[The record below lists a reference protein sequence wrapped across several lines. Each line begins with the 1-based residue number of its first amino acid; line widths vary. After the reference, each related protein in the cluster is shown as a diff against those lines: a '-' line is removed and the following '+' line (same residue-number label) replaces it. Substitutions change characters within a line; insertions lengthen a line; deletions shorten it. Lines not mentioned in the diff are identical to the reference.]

1 LAASWFL
8 RISPGFQIW
17 GNGILKMTPKS
28 CKINGEEPMVQAS
41 DGNGGTIRGEDAPGT
56 VDFPVIPFVEGDG
69 IGPDVWHAARMVLET
84 GIEAAYGDKKK
95 IQFVEVFA
103 GEKSYKRSRQWL
115 PQATLDAVKKYGIA
129 IKGPL
134 TTPVGEGQRSINVAL
149 RQELELFCG
158 VRPIRYIPGVPS
170 PVKSPELIDMVIFR
184 ENMEDL
190 YRGIEWEA
198 GSKDALEMID
208 FLSKRGIELAPDTGI
223 GVKPMSRSNTRRLVA
238 RAIEFAVQ
246 NNRTS
251 VTLMHKGNIMKFTE
265 GAFKRW
271 GYEVAAEHFS
281 DQTITEEE
289 LFERFDG
296 NIPPGRIVIKDRI
309 ADNLFQQLLLR
320 PDEYDV
326 IAAPNLN
333 GDYVSDALAA
343 QVGGIGLSP
352 GANMGDGIAFFEA
365 THGTAPKYAGLDR
378 VNPSSLILS
387 GVMMLEYLGWNRAA
401 EKITRALERTILEKI
416 VTYDLARQIPG
427 AVEVKCSA
435 FARAVC
441 DRLSR

>member
-1 LAASWFL
+1 
-8 RISPGFQIW
+8 
-17 GNGILKMTPKS
+17 
-28 CKINGEEPMVQAS
+28 MVQAS

>member
-1 LAASWFL
+1 M
-8 RISPGFQIW
+8 

-41 DGNGGTIRGEDAPGT
+41 DGNGGIIRGEDAPGT

-208 FLSKRGIELAPDTGI
+208 FLSKRGIELSPDTGI

>member
-1 LAASWFL
+1 M
-8 RISPGFQIW
+8 IKEIVE
-17 GNGILKMTPKS
+17 
-28 CKINGEEPMVQAS
+28 NGETM
-41 DGNGGTIRGEDAPGT
+41 GNEDPPVT
-56 VDFPVIPFVEGDG
+56 VDFPVIPFIEGDG
-69 IGPDVWHAARMVLET
+69 IGPDVWRAARMVLEA
-84 GIEAAYGDKKK
+84 GVEAAYGEKKK
-95 IQFVEVFA
+95 IQFLEVFA
-103 GEKSYKRSRQWL
+103 GEKSYKRSGQWL

-198 GSKDALEMID
+198 GSKEALEMIA
-208 FLSKRGIELAPDTGI
+208 FLAKQGIELALDTGI
-223 GVKPMSRSNTRRLVA
+223 GIKPMSRSNTQRLVT
-238 RAIEFAVQ
+238 RAIEFAVK
-246 NNRTS
+246 NDRAS

-271 GYEVAAEHFS
+271 GYEVAAERFS
-281 DQTITEEE
+281 DQTITEKE
-289 LFERFDG
+289 LFEEFDG
-296 NIPPGRIVIKDRI
+296 NIPPGRVVIKDRI

-343 QVGGIGLSP
+343 QVGGLGLSP
-352 GANMGDGIAFFEA
+352 GANMGEGIAFFEA

-378 VNPSSLILS
+378 VNPGSLILS
-387 GVMMLEYLGWNRAA
+387 GVMMLEHLGWNRAA
-401 EKITRALERTILEKI
+401 EKITRALEQTILEKI

-441 DRLSR
+441 DRLIDSR

>member
-1 LAASWFL
+1 MAQVSDK
-8 RISPGFQIW
+8 
-17 GNGILKMTPKS
+17 NGR
-28 CKINGEEPMVQAS
+28 
-41 DGNGGTIRGEDAPGT
+41 TIRGEDTPGT
-56 VDFPVIPFVEGDG
+56 VNFPVIPFIEGDG
-69 IGPDVWHAARMVLET
+69 IGPDVWHASRMVLEA
-84 GIEAAYGDKKK
+84 GVEAAYGDEKK
-95 IQFVEVFA
+95 IEFLEVFA
-103 GEKSYKRSRQWL
+103 GEKSYKQSGQWL
-115 PQATLDAVKKYGIA
+115 PQETLDTVKKYGVA

-158 VRPIRYIPGVPS
+158 VRPIRHIPGVPS

-198 GSKDALEMID
+198 GSEDALEMIA

-223 GVKPMSRSNTRRLVA
+223 GIKPMSRSNTQRLVA
-238 RAIEFAVQ
+238 RAIEFAIK
-246 NNRTS
+246 NHRTS

-271 GYEVAAEHFS
+271 GYEVAAERFP
-281 DQTITEEE
+281 DQTVTEKE
-289 LFERFDG
+289 LFDRFDG
-296 NIPPGRIVIKDRI
+296 KIPSGRVVIKDRI

-343 QVGGIGLSP
+343 QVGGLGLSP

-378 VNPSSLILS
+378 VNPGSLILS
-387 GVMMLEYLGWNRAA
+387 GVMMLEHLGWNLAA
-401 EKITRALERTILEKI
+401 EKITRALERTISKKI

-441 DRLSR
+441 EGLVVSGQ

>member
-1 LAASWFL
+1 
-8 RISPGFQIW
+8 
-17 GNGILKMTPKS
+17 
-28 CKINGEEPMVQAS
+28 MVQAS
-41 DGNGGTIRGEDAPGT
+41 DGSGGTIRGEDAPGT
-56 VDFPVIPFVEGDG
+56 VDFPVIPFIEGDG
-69 IGPDVWHAARMVLET
+69 IGPDVWHAARMVLEA
-84 GIEAAYGDKKK
+84 GVEAAYGDKKK
-95 IQFVEVFA
+95 IQFLEVFA
-103 GEKSYKRSRQWL
+103 GEKSYRRSGQWL
-115 PQATLDAVKKYGIA
+115 PQATLDAVKKYGVA

-198 GSKDALEMID
+198 GSKGALEMIA
-208 FLSKRGIELAPDTGI
+208 FLSKRGVELAPDTGI
-223 GVKPMSRSNTRRLVA
+223 GIKPMSRSNTRRLVA
-238 RAIEFAVQ
+238 RAIEFAVK

-271 GYEVAAEHFS
+271 GYEVAMERFS
-281 DQTITEEE
+281 DRTITEKE
-289 LFERFDG
+289 LFEVFDG
-296 NIPPGRIVIKDRI
+296 NIPPGRVVIKDRI

-343 QVGGIGLSP
+343 QVGGLGLSP
-352 GANMGDGIAFFEA
+352 GANMGDGVAFFEA

-378 VNPSSLILS
+378 VNPGSLILS
-387 GVMMLEYLGWNRAA
+387 GVMMLEHLGWNRAA
-401 EKITRALERTILEKI
+401 EKITRAIEQTISEKI

-435 FARAVC
+435 FAKAVC
-441 DRLSR
+441 DRTG

>member
-1 LAASWFL
+1 
-8 RISPGFQIW
+8 
-17 GNGILKMTPKS
+17 
-28 CKINGEEPMVQAS
+28 MVQAS
-41 DGNGGTIRGEDAPGT
+41 DGNGGIIRGEDAPGT

>member
-1 LAASWFL
+1 MAEKNVKKTGST
-8 RISPGFQIW
+8 
-17 GNGILKMTPKS
+17 K
-28 CKINGEEPMVQAS
+28 GEYPL
-41 DGNGGTIRGEDAPGT
+41 GT
-56 VDFPVIPFVEGDG
+56 VDAPVVPFIEGDG
-69 IGPDVWHAARMVLET
+69 IGPDVWRAARMVLEA
-84 GIEAAYGDKKK
+84 GVKAVHGGDRK
-95 IQFVEVFA
+95 IQFVEVLA
-103 GEKSYKRSRQWL
+103 GEKSFRQSGQWL
-115 PQATLDAVKKYGIA
+115 PQETLDVIKRYKIA

-134 TTPVGEGQRSINVAL
+134 TTPVGEGQRSINVTL

-170 PVKSPELIDMVIFR
+170 PVKSPELTDVVIFR

-198 GSKDALEMID
+198 GSKDALEIIA
-208 FLSKRGIELAPDTGI
+208 FLAKRGITLAPDTGI
-223 GVKPMSRSNTRRLVA
+223 GIKPMSRSNTQRLVA
-238 RAIEFAVQ
+238 KAIEFAIK
-246 NNRTS
+246 NHRTS

-271 GYEVAAEHFS
+271 GYEVAAERFP
-281 DQTITEEE
+281 DQTITEQA

-296 NIPPGRIVIKDRI
+296 KQPPGRVVIKDRI
-309 ADNLFQQLLLR
+309 ADSLFQQLLLR

-343 QVGGIGLSP
+343 QVGGLGLSP
-352 GANMGDGIAFFEA
+352 GANMGEEIAFFEA
-365 THGTAPKYAGLDR
+365 THGTAPKYAGLDK
-378 VNPSSLILS
+378 VNPGSLILS
-387 GVMMLEYLGWNRAA
+387 GVMMLEHMGWNEAA
-401 EKITRALERTILEKI
+401 GKITRALEQTISEKI

-435 FARAVC
+435 FARAIC
-441 DRLSR
+441 DRMV

>member
-1 LAASWFL
+1 
-8 RISPGFQIW
+8 
-17 GNGILKMTPKS
+17 
-28 CKINGEEPMVQAS
+28 MVQAS

-343 QVGGIGLSP
+343 QVGGLGLSP

>member
-1 LAASWFL
+1 
-8 RISPGFQIW
+8 
-17 GNGILKMTPKS
+17 MTPKS

>member
-1 LAASWFL
+1 
-8 RISPGFQIW
+8 
-17 GNGILKMTPKS
+17 
-28 CKINGEEPMVQAS
+28 MVQAS
-41 DGNGGTIRGEDAPGT
+41 DGNGGIIRGEDAPGT

-208 FLSKRGIELAPDTGI
+208 FLSKRGIELSPDTGI

>member
-1 LAASWFL
+1 
-8 RISPGFQIW
+8 
-17 GNGILKMTPKS
+17 
-28 CKINGEEPMVQAS
+28 MVDEVVKNTGPARE
-41 DGNGGTIRGEDAPGT
+41 NHPVGTA
-56 VDFPVIPFVEGDG
+56 DFPVVPFIEGDG
-69 IGPDVWHAARMVLET
+69 IGPDVWRAARLVLEA
-84 GIEAAYGDKKK
+84 GVKAAHGRDRK

-103 GEKSYKRSRQWL
+103 GEKSFRRSGQWL
-115 PQATLDAVKKYGIA
+115 PRETLDAVKRYKIA

-134 TTPVGEGQRSINVAL
+134 TTPVGEGQRSINVTL

-170 PVKSPELIDMVIFR
+170 PVKSPELTDVVIFR

-198 GSKDALEMID
+198 GSADALEMID
-208 FLSKRGIELAPDTGI
+208 FLAKKGIALGPDTGI
-223 GVKPMSRSNTRRLVA
+223 GIKPMSRSNTQRLVA
-238 RAIEFAVQ
+238 KAIEFAIK
-246 NNRTS
+246 NHRTS

-271 GYEVAAEHFS
+271 GYGVAKERFA
-281 DQTITEEE
+281 DQTITEQE
-289 LFERFDG
+289 LYERFDG
-296 NIPPGRIVIKDRI
+296 KRPPGRIVIKDRI
-309 ADNLFQQLLLR
+309 ADSLFQQLLLR

-343 QVGGIGLSP
+343 QVGGLGLSP
-352 GANMGDGIAFFEA
+352 GANMGEEIAFFEA
-365 THGTAPKYAGLDR
+365 THGTAPKYAGLDK
-378 VNPSSLILS
+378 VNPGSLILS
-387 GVMMLEYLGWNRAA
+387 GVMMLEHLGWSEAA
-401 EKITRALERTILEKI
+401 GKITRALEQTISEKI

-441 DRLSR
+441 DRIT

>member
-1 LAASWFL
+1 
-8 RISPGFQIW
+8 
-17 GNGILKMTPKS
+17 
-28 CKINGEEPMVQAS
+28 MVQAS

-208 FLSKRGIELAPDTGI
+208 FLSKRGIELSPDTGI